1 MGFHSNSSRGR
12 SYVNGQQ
19 TLNGKKDFGFS
30 LDTTDL
36 GIAFSEQWEYAIE
49 LDPDVIMV
57 TGWNE
62 FTMGR
67 WENEGIGQLMASTYE
82 IVKDDPQF
90 ENNYVIFL

>member
-1 MGFHSNSSRGR
+1 M
-12 SYVNGQQ
+12 
-19 TLNGKKDFGFS
+19 
-30 LDTTDL
+30 
-36 GIAFSEQWEYAIE
+36 
-49 LDPDVIMV
+49 DPDVIMV

-90 ENNYVIFL
+90 ENNYVDCFNTEYSRDIEPINGFF